1 MEVSNLKPFDND
13 KTKVS
18 LKDKLKFIIPS
29 LIGVLLFII
38 PIKHEGDVTIP
49 IAIFSGKLV
58 NFLGEYLVYIIT
70 ITLIISAIFSFIA
83 TVFKPKFIINNKPV
97 SYTHLDVYKRQIF
110 TILWTCCSL
119 RMELN

>member
-1 MEVSNLKPFDND
+1 MEVSNLKPFNND

-83 TVFKPKFIINNKPV
+83 TVFKPKFIINNK
-97 SYTHLDVYKRQIF
+97 L
-110 TILWTCCSL
+110 LNSL
-119 RMELN
+119 FNTTSIWLTSRVLG

>member
-1 MEVSNLKPFDND
+1 MDVSNLKPFDND

-49 IAIFSGKLV
+49 IAIFSGL
-58 NFLGEYLVYIIT
+58 FPLYLV
-70 ITLIISAIFSFIA
+70 L
-83 TVFKPKFIINNKPV
+83 
-97 SYTHLDVYKRQIF
+97 
-110 TILWTCCSL
+110 
-119 RMELN
+119 

>member
-38 PIKHEGDVTIP
+38 PTKHNP
-49 IAIFSGKLV
+49 KIARLP
-58 NFLGEYLVYIIT
+58 T
-70 ITLIISAIFSFIA
+70 
-83 TVFKPKFIINNKPV
+83 
-97 SYTHLDVYKRQIF
+97 QILF
-110 TILWTCCSL
+110 GP
-119 RMELN
+119 